1 MHASGEATTISY
13 QQIEWSPVATIPEGG
28 GLPLQFPL
36 DPKRF
41 SMPSGRSGDML
52 VVQIRSEIGETKLRR
67 DALRSLGLNGVRSSS
82 IRSSFEEGVFGY
94 IRTVRDLIAVARLN
108 AVVYKSA
115 SSRAEDMAVDFE
127 RIEYGTSTRPGGLI
141 RSSLGDYFTFESD
154 RKGLLLNW
162 STDLSA
168 EQCVHEFRASFPDVV
183 PDGRHHSSV
192 VGIVANG
199 VAGDESIIERLE
211 VDRITDAIDEDH
223 ALDPSA
229 LIVDLPTPE
238 AIDIVSSQKASL
250 VVARLG
256 FVGLELI
263 WHRQYARFID
273 SDNERA
279 EVGIYTR
286 DYSYLDG
293 VRVLAR
299 RTGKNGFFDAVP
311 VTAQIRERGIAKH
324 VRI

>member
-1 MHASGEATTISY
+1 MQASADATAISY

-41 SMPSGRSGDML
+41 SMPNGRSGDLL
-52 VVQIRSEIGETKLRR
+52 VVQLRSEIGETKTRR
-67 DALRSLGLNGVRSSS
+67 EALRSLGLNGVRSSS

-94 IRTVRDLIAVARLN
+94 IRAVRDLVAVARLN
-108 AVVYKSA
+108 AVVYKSTTT
-115 SSRAEDMAVDFE
+115 STHEMAVEFE
-127 RIEYGTSTRPGGLI
+127 RIEYGTNTRPGGLI
-141 RSSLGDYFTFESD
+141 RSSLGDYYSFESD
-154 RKGLLLNW
+154 RKGLLLCW

-168 EQCVHEFRASFPDVV
+168 DQCIQEFRVSFPDIE
-183 PDGRHHSSV
+183 PDSHPDASV
-192 VGIVANG
+192 LGIVANG
-199 VAGDESIIERLE
+199 VAGDESLLERLE
-211 VDRITDAIDEDH
+211 ADRITDAIDEDQSI
-223 ALDPSA
+223 DPSS

-238 AIDIVSSQKASL
+238 AIDVVSSQESSL

-256 FVGLELI
+256 FAGVELI
-263 WHRQYARFID
+263 WHRPYARFID
-273 SDNERA
+273 SEVERA

-286 DYSYLDG
+286 DYSHLDG
-293 VRVLAR
+293 VRVLTR
-299 RTGKNGFFDAVP
+299 RTGKNGFFDAIP